1 VALYRTVP
9 VFGSGAF
16 SISVTSAFFCFVGI
30 LITTILLENRE
41 SNTYFSS
48 FYGRRALRIWPVYYL
63 MCATCLVG
71 WLSGKSLALFEGV
84 VPCWTYVL
92 GVQNFW
98 MAKLQDFGAFWLAG
112 TWSLAI
118 EEQFYLIFPLVVRL
132 VPVNVLA
139 KNPDCRHHCLPAGP
153 PRGPPHARSVRLLCA
168 SAIPR

>member
-1 VALYRTVP
+1 MKRTHELDGLRAIAALMVVAWHYIGRARFLALVHILSRSLPRSLRRRP
-9 VFGSGAF
+9 VFVLSGF
-16 SISVTSAFFCFVGI
+16 

-48 FYGRRALRIWPVYYL
+48 FHGRRALRIWPVYYL

-112 TWSLAI
+112 TST
-118 EEQFYLIFPLVVRL
+118 
-132 VPVNVLA
+132 
-139 KNPDCRHHCLPAGP
+139 
-153 PRGPPHARSVRLLCA
+153 
-168 SAIPR
+168 